1 MNDLKSLSLNSLFVL
16 RVTATYNNLL
26 FAQFD
31 RAMRW
36 RGDSIVP
43 LKPMR
48 KHGRQHNLARPIAS
62 QKVSRAVCIRRL

>member
-16 RVTATYNNLL
+16 RVTATYNDLH

-48 KHGRQHNLARPIAS
+48 KHGR
-62 QKVSRAVCIRRL
+62 